1 MPELAALELDRRG
14 RPRYGAGAVVA
25 AIDGLL
31 RVARG
36 DAAEEIL
43 CEFFSGSESR
53 YDEHVAAQMCPIE
66 AAEFEM
72 GTDEAE
78 TRHFCGESPRHHVEL
93 SPFDLAQVPV
103 TNELFGT
110 FDASRLDVRAS
121 DRQKPAVDVT
131 WLEASLFALWVG
143 CRLPTEAE
151 WEFACAAGSDGEWC
165 CDDEAE
171 LPLYAWCSENAAG
184 HLGTVATRRPNVL
197 GLFDL
202 HGNVWEWC
210 TDAYD
215 QDFYGR
221 SPILDPVC
229 LDPPRDR
236 VCRGGS
242 FHALPEM
249 CRTRYR
255 LHEPANF
262 WAADLG
268 FRLARSAPRQSPGD
282 G

>member
-1 MPELAALELDRRG
+1 MPELAA
-14 RPRYGAGAVVA
+14 AV
-25 AIDGLL
+25 DGLL
-31 RVARG
+31 
-36 DAAEEIL
+36 
-43 CEFFSGSESR
+43 SGSASR
-53 YDEHVAAQMCPIE
+53 YEEHVAPQMRLIDAAQ
-66 AAEFEM
+66 FEM
-72 GTDEAE
+72 GTDAAEA
-78 TRHFCGESPRHHVEL
+78 RHFCGESPRHHVEL
-93 SPFDLAQVPV
+93 SSFELARVPV

-121 DRQKPAVDVT
+121 DRQKPVVDVT

-184 HLGTVATRRPNVL
+184 HLGRVATRRPNVL

-268 FRLARSAPRQSPGD
+268 FRLARSASTQSPGD